1 MRKAV
6 CAGLIAGSI
15 VLTTGEAA
23 STPTAQ
29 TAALQIAAVRDVAT
43 AKDSQSMHPFSA
55 VLRYEPGTTSVCQSL
70 FDNSSAICLLFALHV
85 MQLSQKP
92 VSDTKL

>member
-6 CAGLIAGSI
+6 CAGLITGSM
-15 VLTTGEAA
+15 VLLTGEAA
-23 STPTAQ
+23 SAPAAQ
-29 TAALQIAAVRDVAT
+29 TATPQIAAGDVLT
-43 AKDSQSMHPFSA
+43 EKDSQSARPFSA
-55 VLRYEPGTTSVCQSL
+55 VLRYGPGTTSVCQSL
-70 FDNSSAICLLFALHV
+70 SDNSSAICLLFALHV